1 MTGVMNPIETS
12 ESMAVEN
19 HSQRSADSQS
29 VPFTS
34 LIPEAKATSSP
45 FVKKYEMGT
54 GKNKINVRI
63 FKEPTPEP
71 FLDPEN
77 SQTE

>member
-1 MTGVMNPIETS
+1 MTGLMKTVETS
-12 ESMAVEN
+12 ERMAVEN
-19 HSQRSADSQS
+19 HSQS

-34 LIPEAKATSSP
+34 RVPEAKAISSP

-63 FKEPTPEP
+63 FKEPPPEP
-71 FLDPEN
+71 VMEPEN